1 MYVNTMV
8 AAAEEE
14 EDKKSSDQQCP
25 KCVCVCV
32 LLSLAEEYKNARP
45 ESESNEASEAIAGV
59 V

>member
-1 MYVNTMV
+1 MV
-8 AAAEEE
+8 AAAEEEEE

-25 KCVCVCV
+25 RCVCVCV

-45 ESESNEASEAIAGV
+45 DSESNEASQAIAGV